1 MPLKKLPL
9 LFSLLILLPHLLFA
23 QMERKRTVQD
33 GPVEDIFLSGSLIGM
48 STVSALPQ
56 RNMNTMVMHNFGLIS
71 GGINDFFGIDVGATV
86 RLGIDYGLTDKL
98 DIGIGRTSR
107 ENMVDLRLKYLLL
120 QQLKSDKVPFQIA
133 LKGDI
138 GINTERENR
147 FDFTFKERLNF
158 LGSVMIA
165 RKFNNQ
171 FSLQLAPM
179 ISHFNTVVLENSTDE
194 LNHTIFGIGIGGRY
208 KWSQRNSVA
217 FEYLPVIGER
227 NLGTKNHAAV
237 SYEIDT
243 GGHVFQIFLMSGQWF
258 TEQHLLARTDTNIS
272 DLEFRIGFNINRLF
286 SLGK

>member
-1 MPLKKLPL
+1 
-9 LFSLLILLPHLLFA
+9 
-23 QMERKRTVQD
+23 MERKRTVQD

-179 ISHFNTVVLENSTDE
+179 ISHFNTVVLENSTD
-194 LNHTIFGIGIGGRY
+194 
-208 KWSQRNSVA
+208 
-217 FEYLPVIGER
+217 
-227 NLGTKNHAAV
+227 
-237 SYEIDT
+237 
-243 GGHVFQIFLMSGQWF
+243 
-258 TEQHLLARTDTNIS
+258 
-272 DLEFRIGFNINRLF
+272 
-286 SLGK
+286 